1 MRSWLTTILLTLP
14 LSLPGCR
21 TSGTVTPIVGDG
33 PGTGGSGGDPLV
45 TDPGANAYYSGPAHV
60 FTPRSHPSHARVAPP
75 PPDMRSL
82 PRLVDNVDRCYGRV
96 KPPAQPRRPVVKKS
110 KAKVGGGYKNVPYGG
125 GSKPSSTPAKSSGS
139 SNGVLGGVAKGS
151 GSGYGRGSGA
161 GMGGAVAYDS
171 SAAEAP
177 SMPPPASAPAP
188 EPTMRGDTASTSS
201 KREKRRS
208 RKDRKAAKQDAAPSM
223 PMAAEA
229 EEAMAYDGGMDDA
242 DMAGG
247 DIATSAP
254 AQGQIARDDVYD
266 QYNDW
271 GQATYLSNDD
281 TMSLSSAQRIL
292 YAIDRYLPLPPEHIR
307 PHELLNYFSF
317 NTVQVAET
325 DDFSVLANIAPNPD
339 KDGIYDL
346 ALAVKGRPMDRD
358 SRRNG
363 AITLVIDR
371 SGSMSDEGRMN
382 YLKQGL
388 KRMVSELKPGD
399 LVNMVIFDHN
409 VCTPLENYVV
419 GRDRPQVLERAID
432 GLLPRGSTDLYSGL
446 STGYQVADKSYQP
459 TYSNRVMLITDA
471 LANTGVT
478 DARAIAMVGKYYDDR
493 RIRLSGVGVGS
504 SFNDELLDRLTERG
518 KGAYVFLGSEAE
530 VDAVFGG
537 RFISLLETTALDV
550 HFQLHLP
557 PSLRMNVFYGE
568 EASAVKEEVQA
579 IHYFANTSQL
589 FFSELM
595 ARGGKMRPEDW
606 IMLTIE
612 YEDPE
617 TGASTMEEVA
627 WNLGDIAGEA
637 PNVDKAR
644 MLMTFVQRLGE
655 LAYRPPPSG
664 YSTRVGGWYDQGAWQ
679 ICEDGR
685 MTLERMGAKLGGDP
699 EATRVRGLWAK
710 MCSRYQAPQP
720 VSRPVQDQPDSW
732 PGAQG

>member
-21 TSGTVTPIVGDG
+21 TSGTVTPIVGEG
-33 PGTGGSGGDPLV
+33 PGTGGSGGDPV
-45 TDPGANAYYSGPAHV
+45 APDPGANAYYSGPAHV
-60 FTPRSHPSHARVAPP
+60 FTPRSHPSHARLAPP
-75 PPDMRSL
+75 PPDLRSL

-96 KPPAQPRRPVVKKS
+96 KPAQPIRPVTKKS
-110 KAKVGGGYKNVPYGG
+110 KAKTSAGYKNVPYGG
-125 GSKPSSTPAKSSGS
+125 GGSAPPSTASS

-161 GMGGAVAYDS
+161 GMGGAALDGTTAS
-171 SAAEAP
+171 AP

-188 EPTMRGDTASTSS
+188 EPEMSRGDAPS
-201 KREKRRS
+201 KAKEKRDKRRS
-208 RKDRKAAKQDAAPSM
+208 RKDRAAAKQEAAPVQM
-223 PMAAEA
+223 AEA
-229 EEAMAYDGGMDDA
+229 EEAMAYDDA
-242 DMAGG
+242 DVAGG
-247 DIATSAP
+247 DVATATP
-254 AQGQIARDDVYD
+254 GAAQIAREDAYD

-271 GQATYLSNDD
+271 GQAIYLSNDD

-317 NTVQVAET
+317 HTVKVAET

-363 AITLVIDR
+363 AVTLVIDR

-409 VCTPLENYVV
+409 VCTPLENFVV

-446 STGYQVADKSYQP
+446 STGYQLADRSYQP

-471 LANTGVT
+471 LTNTGVT
-478 DARAIAMVGKYYDDR
+478 DSQAIAMVGKYYDDR
-493 RIRLSGVGVGS
+493 RIRLSGIGVGS
-504 SFNDELLDRLTERG
+504 SFNDELLDSLTERG

-606 IMLTIE
+606 IMLTVE

-617 TGASTMEEVA
+617 TGAETMEEVA

-664 YSTRVGGWYDQGAWQ
+664 YATRVGGWYDQGAWQ

-685 MTLERMGAKLGGDP
+685 MTLERMEGKLGGDP
-699 EATRVRGLWAK
+699 EATRVRGLWSK

-720 VSRPVQDQPDSW
+720 VARPVQEQPDAW